1 MARVCVA
8 GVRPYHLVDGALH
21 EAVEAAGA
29 VLAIGQQASA
39 WMMQPPDQHFLLR
52 RARASMSGH
61 AMGLREG

>member
-29 VLAIGQQASA
+29 VLAIGQQAPA
-39 WMMQPPDQHFLLR
+39 CVQPAQPLLVEDENE
-52 RARASMSGH
+52 RAPP
-61 AMGLREG
+61 